1 MKNFSY
7 ASPTTEAEV
16 LSVLAA
22 APGETELI
30 AGGTDLVHLLHHM
43 VLTPERVVNLLGVP
57 SLRDVELLDGGVVS
71 IGATATLDVLLA
83 HPYLNPYPAIG
94 QAIEGIASMQLQC
107 QGTLGGE
114 LLQRPQCWFFRD
126 GRGLLAAGGTMAAE
140 GDNRFHA
147 ILGNQGPAKFV
158 SASRIAPALIALS
171 ATARVIG
178 PEETDEAFIPV
189 ADLFRTP
196 RHEGERENTL
206 LPGQL
211 LTHILLPPADGA
223 HQPDAQARG
232 FLASATYE
240 VRHGAGPDYPL
251 AAAAAALRIEG
262 GVVREA
268 TVVIGHVAPTPWI
281 SREAADA
288 LRGWTVDENL
298 AESAGAAAVAPATP
312 LSNNAY
318 KVQLAKT
325 AVKRAILRAAGL
337 ETGGL

>member
-1 MKNFSY
+1 MKNFTY
-7 ASPTTEAEV
+7 ASPRTETEV
-16 LSVLAA
+16 LSVLSAT
-22 APGETELI
+22 PGETEIL

-43 VLTPERVVNLLGVP
+43 VLTPERVVNLLDVP
-57 SLRDVELLDGGVVS
+57 TLKDVELLDGGVVS
-71 IGATATLDVLLA
+71 IGATVTLDVLLA

-126 GRGLLAAGGTMAAE
+126 GRGLLAAGGKLAAE

-147 ILGNQGPAKFV
+147 VLGNQGAAKFV
-158 SASRIAPALIALS
+158 SASRIAPALIALG

-178 PEETDEAFIPV
+178 PAEADEQFVPV

-211 LTHILLPPADGA
+211 LTHILLPAADGI
-223 HQPDAQARG
+223 
-232 FLASATYE
+232 ASATYE

-268 TVVIGHVAPTPWI
+268 NIVMGHVAPTPWI
-281 SREAADA
+281 SGEAAA
-288 LRGWTVDENL
+288 TLRGWAVNEEL
-298 AESAGAAAVAPATP
+298 AEAAGAAAVAGATP

>member
-22 APGETELI
+22 APGDTELI

-43 VLTPERVVNLLGVP
+43 ILMPERVVNLLDVP
-57 SLRDVELLDGGVVS
+57 SLQDVELLDGGVVS
-71 IGATATLDVLLA
+71 IGATVTLDVLLA

-126 GRGLLAAGGTMAAE
+126 GRGLLAAGGKMAAE

-158 SASRIAPALIALS
+158 SASRIAPALIALGAS
-171 ATARVIG
+171 ARVIG
-178 PEETDEAFIPV
+178 PMETDEKFVPV

-196 RHEGERENTL
+196 RHEGERENAL

-211 LTHILLPPADGA
+211 LTHILLPPADGM
-223 HQPDAQARG
+223 Q
-232 FLASATYE
+232 SATYE

-262 GVVREA
+262 GVVRDCQI
-268 TVVIGHVAPTPWI
+268 VLGHVAPTPWT
-281 SREAADA
+281 SSEAANL
-288 LRGWTVDENL
+288 LRGWSVDERL
-298 AESAGAAAVAPATP
+298 ADAAGAAAVAGATP
-312 LSNNAY
+312 LSNNEY

-337 ETGGL
+337 ETGGLS